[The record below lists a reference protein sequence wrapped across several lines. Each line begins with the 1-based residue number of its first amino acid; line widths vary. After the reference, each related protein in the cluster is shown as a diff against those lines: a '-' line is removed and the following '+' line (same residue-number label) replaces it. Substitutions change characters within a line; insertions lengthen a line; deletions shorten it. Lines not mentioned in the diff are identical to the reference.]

1 MDDDIDAAI
10 EVTREAV
17 IAAAE
22 RQGFHQPE
30 DAWTFIDDKANVTD
44 EASIERAVKHLAKE
58 KPFLVDPYQA
68 PPPPPT
74 AGHHTMGGKGQP
86 RKPLTPDQMWLG
98 MFQGMAT
105 ERRRR

>member
-58 KPFLVDPYQA
+58 KPFLVDPVQEPA
-68 PPPPPT
+68 PPPTP
-74 AGHHTMGGKGQP
+74 GHVTVGGRGQP
-86 RKPLTPDQMWLG
+86 RRRPTPNEQMRDI
-98 MFQGMAT
+98 FQSMRPG
-105 ERRRR
+105 RRR